1 MLNQIDLSRVD
12 LNLLAL
18 FETVLR
24 EGHVGRAAERM
35 SLSPSA
41 VSHGL
46 GRLRRLLNDPLFLKH
61 PKGVVPTARALELA
75 PAIGEALERV
85 RGVIAA
91 AEPFQPASSKRRF
104 LIGGADGMLAMVVP
118 PLIARVAREAPGVDL
133 GLRMVMPQDV
143 TATLDARLADVAL
156 TPADALPARFAMRRL
171 YHDRWVIALRAG
183 HPLAMRLDLDAYCE
197 ARHMVVSLIG
207 DPLANIDLALQEIG
221 RRRRVTLTVPNLVM
235 GLALAGESDLLVA
248 APAGLVA
255 VYATRYRLA
264 WAEPPLP
271 LPGFDISATAPAAAL
286 ADAGVAW
293 LLETLESALAA

>member
-18 FETVLR
+18 FETVLQ
-24 EGHVGRAAERM
+24 EAHVGRAAERLR
-35 SLSPSA
+35 LSPSA

-75 PAIGEALERV
+75 PAIAEALQRV
-85 RGVIAA
+85 RAVIAA
-91 AEPFQPASSKRRF
+91 AEPFDPAGSRRRF
-104 LIGGADGMLAMVVP
+104 LLGGADGMLAMVVP
-118 PLIARVAREAPGVDL
+118 PLLAKVAREAPGVDL
-133 GLRMVMPQDV
+133 ALRMALPRDV
-143 TATLDARLADVAL
+143 AAALDAREADVAL
-156 TPADALPARFAMRRL
+156 TAETLPARFAMRRL

-183 HPLAMRLDLDAYCE
+183 HPLGRRLDLDAYC
-197 ARHMVVSLIG
+197 AASHLVVSLTG
-207 DPLANIDLALQEIG
+207 DPLGNIDLALHELG
-221 RRRRVTLTVPNLVM
+221 RRRRVALAVPNLVL
-235 GLALAGESDLLVA
+235 GLAMAGESDLLIA

-255 VYATRYRLA
+255 EQAARYGLA

-271 LPGFDISATAPAAAL
+271 LPEFDISAAAPAAAM

-293 LLETLESALAA
+293 LMETLQAALA